1 MIVGA
6 GPDDGPAGTAADTPG
21 GGTGMTMPEP
31 HAGDRTLER
40 ARWEVAALA
49 GRLRTLEADRDA
61 WRARHDEVARERDRN
76 EELVRA
82 LRRSRSYR
90 VGRALVS
97 LARPSARV
105 VRRLSRR
112 AVTVVRPRGD
122 KPPAGTAPAHV
133 YVAIGLAP
141 ERLRLFTRAL
151 AQRIVVHDDHRPVV
165 VTDCAA
171 FRTARAPGVVLE
183 YLPDARTWARHRPE
197 VPWDDLLT
205 DRLTR
210 VFRDYGCER
219 TAVVDPD
226 RPPTLADLLG

>member
-1 MIVGA
+1 MRSR
-6 GPDDGPAGTAADTPG
+6 TA
-21 GGTGMTMPEP
+21 
-31 HAGDRTLER
+31 LWIR

-49 GRLRTLEADRDA
+49 GRLRTVEAERDD
-61 WRARHDEVARERDRN
+61 WRARHDEAARERDRHRD
-76 EELVRA
+76 LIRA

-90 VGRALVS
+90 VGAALVS
-97 LARPSARV
+97 LGPSLGARGAPGCADEPP
-105 VRRLSRR
+105 RRPGRAGTSRR
-112 AVTVVRPRGD
+112 PPPRRPTSTW
-122 KPPAGTAPAHV
+122 P
-133 YVAIGLAP
+133 IGLSP
-141 ERLRLFTRAL
+141 ETLRTFTRAL
-151 AQRIVVHDDHRPVV
+151 AQRIVVNADHRPVV

-205 DRLTR
+205 DRLAR